1 MQLVRWFDYAEQVA
15 AGAADPIVDRVEA
28 LEMLETVLG
37 DAVRRQL
44 VADVPVGAFLSGGID
59 SSLIAALAA
68 KAMAGV
74 ASDVLNDPALLKAA
88 KDEFAAFRA
97 KNSFANPIS
106 DDVEPPLD
114 MAAH

>member
-1 MQLVRWFDYAEQVA
+1 MADTDRRNGGLAGHASLALIVA
-15 AGAADPIVDRVEA
+15 
-28 LEMLETVLG
+28 L
-37 DAVRRQL
+37 
-44 VADVPVGAFLSGGID
+44 
-59 SSLIAALAA
+59 
-68 KAMAGV
+68 AGV

-97 KNSFANPIS
+97 KNPFANPIT